1 MWTAVVDIAVIKE
14 RGGEATCVNIQ
25 LVQLCNRAEG
35 EERRNVLIWMGINWW
50 GHTTINHVRIKKLNR
65 QWDVLKGQAIK

>member
-50 GHTTINHVRIKKLNR
+50 GHATINHVENKE
-65 QWDVLKGQAIK
+65 VE

>member
-50 GHTTINHVRIKKLNR
+50 GHATINQVENR
-65 QWDVLKGQAIK
+65 KGTKHYMCRR